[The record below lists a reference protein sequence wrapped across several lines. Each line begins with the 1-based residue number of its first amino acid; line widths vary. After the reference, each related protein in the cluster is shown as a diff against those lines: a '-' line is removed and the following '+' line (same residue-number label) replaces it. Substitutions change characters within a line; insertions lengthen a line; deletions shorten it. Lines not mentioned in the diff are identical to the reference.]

1 MAGVSR
7 LPDFGDQVINL
18 RNPVIH
24 IKSVVFLKIRDIFAT
39 DMQIYKEFS
48 FDSAHFLPNVP
59 DGHKCKEMHGH
70 TYRLKVFI
78 QGDLDPK
85 LGWIMDFKEL
95 KDALLPVIDQLDH
108 KLINNIKGLENPTA
122 ENITVWIWEQIR
134 PSLPL
139 LSRIELYETPTTGV
153 IYEGQ

>member
-1 MAGVSR
+1 
-7 LPDFGDQVINL
+7 
-18 RNPVIH
+18 
-24 IKSVVFLKIRDIFAT
+24 
-39 DMQIYKEFS
+39 MQIYKEFS

-78 QGDLDPK
+78 QGELDPK

-95 KDALLPVIDQLDH
+95 KDALLPVIEQLDH

-153 IYEGQ
+153 IYEGK